1 MSAVLHAS
9 SLQWPQA
16 TPIAVERIITGNPA
30 ASTQVMFTDGR
41 TELGLWRVSPG
52 EFTTVHDGYEE
63 FIHIVEGEGELI
75 HDDGTV
81 ITLRPGG
88 VLLLEDGWRGRWIIR
103 RTLVKSYATVGKT

>member
-1 MSAVLHAS
+1 MSAVLHTS

-16 TPIAVERIITGNPA
+16 IPIAGERILAGNPA
-30 ASTQVMFTDGR
+30 ASTHVMFSDGR
-41 TELGLWRVSPG
+41 IELGLWRVSPG

-63 FIHIVEGEGELI
+63 FIHIAEGEGELI

-81 ITLRPGG
+81 IPLRPGT
-88 VLLLEDGWRGRWIIR
+88 VLLLEDGWRGRWVIR